1 MSHRQAI
8 IKLVQFLRE
17 NYPDV
22 QYFNTPCLANDY
34 QEEVYRDEEVG
45 IYAMFAP
52 DWGYI
57 DLYGVSPYEFASFVR
72 NEHLIKDEEENET
85 TRKNN

>member
-1 MSHRQAI
+1 MDRQQDI
-8 IKLVQFLRE
+8 TKLVQFLRE

-22 QYFNTPCLANDY
+22 QYFDTPCLANDY
-34 QEEVYRDEEVG
+34 QEEVYRDEEAG

-57 DLYGVSPYEFASFVR
+57 DLYGVSISEFTSFVR
-72 NEHLIKDEEENET
+72 DEHLIKDEEENES
-85 TRKNN
+85 KS